1 MMEDHDSLFVLT
13 GGPGS
18 GKTTLI
24 DALAVE
30 GFARTHEAGRRII
43 QDQIAIGGNALPW
56 GDRQAFAELMLS
68 WDMRSHRSAL
78 QQSAQRPGP
87 VFCDRGVV
95 DVLGYLRLTGLP
107 VAPHVRKAAELFRY
121 HRCVFVAPP
130 WREIFTQDTERK
142 QDFDEAVR
150 TYETL
155 AETYTSLG
163 YALIPLPLA
172 PVASRLQFIREHI
185 AAPQPAS

>member
-1 MMEDHDSLFVLT
+1 MIEDHDSLFVLT

-24 DALAVE
+24 DALAAD
-30 GFARTHEAGRRII
+30 GFARTQEAGRGII
-43 QDQIAIGGNALPW
+43 QDQTAIGGNALPW

-78 QQSAQRPGP
+78 QRTAQRPGP

-107 VAPHVRKAAELFRY
+107 VPPHVRKAAELFRY
-121 HRCVFVAPP
+121 HHRVFIAPP

-150 TYETL
+150 TCETL
-155 AETYTSLG
+155 AETYIRLG
-163 YALIPLPLA
+163 YTLIPLPLA
-172 PVASRLQFIREHI
+172 PVASRLQFIRAHV
-185 AAPQPAS
+185 AASQPAS